1 MNLWLSLA
9 ALTLLGFI
17 TQPGQKPYQ
26 LSEIQVLF
34 AESSERWSF
43 FYGEPQVIR
52 LGEQSLALTRG
63 PATSPQAAPEALLVG
78 GEPVYRE
85 VYPALPLVAQTSRTF
100 PGLQFVVRTSH
111 QVNTAWLFDGGW
123 SRLGSSFASNT
134 IQTVEKHP
142 GSPRLAGLSEAL
154 NEAVLREILIRSGG
168 RPVVVYELEPPLAPN
183 RYQPAPSQ
191 SQVVALAVQYGL
203 KTEVALSPPSPQP
216 PNPRILRHSAHSA
229 YTDQNP
235 AAFLLRNQGELE
247 PVWRLAVGHMLPAPT
262 MPVVDFGQ
270 SRVVAFFW
278 GQKPTGGFSIQLLGS
293 RLVDSTLRVELH
305 LSIPAPDAMVTQA
318 LTSPFLMLEVPAR
331 FTRVEFVDSSGRV
344 LASAGR

>member
-1 MNLWLSLA
+1 MNLWLGLA
-9 ALTLLGFI
+9 VLTLASCVP
-17 TQPGQKPYQ
+17 QPGHKPYQ

-34 AESSERWSF
+34 AGSSERWSY

-52 LGEQSLALTRG
+52 LGEQSLSLTRG
-63 PATSPQAAPEALLVG
+63 PTSPLTEPEALLVG
-78 GEPVYRE
+78 GKPFYRE
-85 VYPALPLVAQTSRTF
+85 IYPAIPLVAQTSRTF
-100 PGLQFVVRTSH
+100 PGIQFVVRTSH
-111 QVNTAWLFDGGW
+111 KVQTAWLFDGGW

-134 IQTVEKHP
+134 IHVVEKHP
-142 GSPRLAGLSEAL
+142 GSPRLAGLSEAV
-154 NEAVLREILIRSGG
+154 NEAVLREILSRSGR

-183 RYQPAPSQ
+183 RFQPAPSQ

-216 PNPRILRHSAHSA
+216 LNPRILRQAAHSA

-247 PVWRLAVGHMLPAPT
+247 PAWRLAVGHMLPAPA

-278 GQKPTGGFSIQLLGS
+278 GQKPTGGFSIQLLS
-293 RLVDSTLRVELH
+293 TRVVDSTLRVELR
-305 LSIPAPDAMVTQA
+305 LSSPAPDAMVTQA

-331 FTRVEFVDSSGRV
+331 FTRVEFVDSGGRV